1 MDIYGAALK
10 LDDDDD
16 RYSNAYKWD
25 VIEANKRYE
34 YFRRRHPG
42 FSHIRRVAILWAA
55 IAVLLVVIIRFLSL
69 QFELDNHRNR
79 IVNMN
84 KQLTEI
90 TGDNDEEYRRLTGS
104 VDLIRIRDIAMN
116 ELGMVY
122 ATPDQIVSF
131 NTFEY
136 DYVKQ
141 TADIEQ

>member
-10 LDDDDD
+10 LDDDD
-16 RYSNAYKWD
+16 RYGTAYKRD
-25 VIEANKRYE
+25 VIAANQRCE
-34 YFRRRHPG
+34 YIRTRHPG
-42 FSHIRRVAILWAA
+42 FSHIRRVAVLWGAV
-55 IAVLLVVIIRFLSL
+55 AVLLVVIIRFLSL